1 MGEGR
6 ERALEDVKC
15 RGVVIVVDGVRG
27 VSESA
32 GLTFRCVHAV
42 CEPHSALRCRCA
54 CLFTSHCGDAIKS

>member
-27 VSESA
+27 NVDN
-32 GLTFRCVHAV
+32 LWPHIYV
-42 CEPHSALRCRCA
+42 CA
-54 CLFTSHCGDAIKS
+54 F